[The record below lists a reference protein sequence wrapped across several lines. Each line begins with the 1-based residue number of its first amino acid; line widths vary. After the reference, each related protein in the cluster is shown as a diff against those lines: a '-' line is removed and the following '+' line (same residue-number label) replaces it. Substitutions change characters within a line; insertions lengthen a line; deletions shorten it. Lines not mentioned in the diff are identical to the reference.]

1 MSGIFSSV
9 YDFVTTLFSTR
20 VPEPRGEPE
29 PELNTAGAAEP
40 ALPPELPIVP
50 VASGTAF
57 PPDLI
62 AGRAVAGVE
71 FWADSGSP
79 VVEWAVIEHS
89 EEFAFQLFN
98 TTSAAE
104 LDQALPPYLDQF
116 CFHRDLLH
124 ADLVWTPR
132 ARLARAYRAGL
143 SAHRVLQ
150 GLFDKQVISPG
161 FNRRIRNTVYV
172 VARCRQFPGGFY
184 TRDFQIYHDQ
194 LIQGG
199 SLEEDSVSH
208 GFPTL
213 IEGEVFLRGCQFRR
227 WPPELTLAP

>member
-1 MSGIFSSV
+1 MSEILVSV
-9 YDFVTTLFSTR
+9 YDFVTTLFQTS
-20 VPEPRGEPE
+20 VPGPPGEPE
-29 PELNTAGAAEP
+29 PDLNTAGAVEP
-40 ALPPELPIVP
+40 ALPPELPVVP
-50 VASGTAF
+50 VVAGPALPS
-57 PPDLI
+57 DLI
-62 AGRAVAGVE
+62 AGRVVAGVE
-71 FWADSGSP
+71 FWSDSASP

-89 EEFAFQLFN
+89 EDFVFQLFH

-116 CFHRDLLH
+116 CSHRDLLH

-143 SAHRVLQ
+143 AAHRVLQ

-161 FNRRIRNTVYV
+161 FNRRIKNTVYI

-194 LIQGG
+194 LIQGD
-199 SLEEDSVSH
+199 SLEEGSGSH